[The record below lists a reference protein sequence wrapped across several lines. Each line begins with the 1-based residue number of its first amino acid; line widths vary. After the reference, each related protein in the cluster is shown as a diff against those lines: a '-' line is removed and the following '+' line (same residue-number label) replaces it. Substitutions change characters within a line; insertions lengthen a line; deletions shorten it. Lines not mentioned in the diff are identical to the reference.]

1 MPSKPNTPRP
11 KKPSRPRT
19 APPPPV
25 EVAEEARPT
34 YGRGR
39 PVGSKAAEPSRFTER
54 VWASVTPEQ
63 KRALELLLL
72 TRKQADPTLPLRWGL
87 SDLIRE
93 LLSPHFAGK

>member
-11 KKPSRPRT
+11 KKPPS
-19 APPPPV
+19 
-25 EVAEEARPT
+25 EPT
-34 YGRGR
+34 PASRGR

-72 TRKQADPTLPLRWGL
+72 TRKQADHTLPLRWGL